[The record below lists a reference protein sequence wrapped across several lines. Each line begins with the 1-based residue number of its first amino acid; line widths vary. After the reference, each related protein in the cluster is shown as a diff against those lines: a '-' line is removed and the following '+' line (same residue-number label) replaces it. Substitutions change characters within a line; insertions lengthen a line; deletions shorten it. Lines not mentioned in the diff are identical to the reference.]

1 MPSEPDFDSA
11 REQMVKSQLLARDI
25 TDERVLEAF
34 RKVPR
39 HRFVPETDQSRAYQ
53 DHPLSIGAGQT
64 ISQPYM
70 VALMSQCLA
79 LGGWETVLEIGT
91 GSGYQT
97 AMLAELAESVYTV
110 ERIEELSTRAEG
122 ILADLGYPNI
132 SFRVGDGTLGWPE
145 AGPFDRII
153 VTAAAPHIPETL
165 KCQLVDGGSL
175 VVPVGPREGQQLMVI
190 RRDGEDYPQT
200 NVCACIFV
208 KLIGEEGFSENDRSW
223 PF

>member
-1 MPSEPDFDSA
+1 
-11 REQMVKSQLLARDI
+11 MVKSQLLARDI

-97 AMLAELAESVYTV
+97 AMLAELAETVYTV

-122 ILADLGYPNI
+122 ILADLGYPRI

-208 KLIGEEGFSENDRSW
+208 KLIGEEGFSETDRSW

>member
-1 MPSEPDFDSA
+1 
-11 REQMVKSQLLARDI
+11 MVKRQLMARDI
-25 TDERVLEAF
+25 TNERVLEAF
-34 RKVPR
+34 GEVPR
-39 HRFVPETDQSRAYQ
+39 HRFVPEADQSRAYQ
-53 DHPLSIGAGQT
+53 DHPLSIEAGQT

-70 VALMSQCLA
+70 VALMTQCLA

-97 AMLAELAESVYTV
+97 AMLAELAETIYTI
-110 ERIEELSTRAEG
+110 ERIEELSTRAQG
-122 ILADLGYPNI
+122 ILADLGYANV
-132 SFRVGDGTLGWPE
+132 SFRVGDGSLGWPE

-165 KCQLVDGGSL
+165 KSELVDGGLL

-190 RRDGEDYPQT
+190 RRDGEEYEQT

-208 KLIGEEGFSENDRSW
+208 KLIGEEGFSEKDSDW
-223 PF
+223 SF